1 MAAPLWKSLV
11 TKERRME
18 IRQNW
23 TAVGE
28 CNLQIL
34 LKKCQYDWEGL
45 KKEQAEGDRVEA
57 ASGHGAH
64 MKP

>member
-1 MAAPLWKSLV
+1 
-11 TKERRME
+11 ME